1 MTCPLLGKGIGCIS
15 TECEFW
21 DIIHGCMIKRVLE
34 RLYDK
39 LWMSWCEWERL
50 SLEYGIIMV

>member
-21 DIIHGCMIKRVLE
+21 DIIHRCMIKRVLE

-39 LWMSWCEWERL
+39 L
-50 SLEYGIIMV
+50 